1 MNRIAQL
8 RKEKDWSQQE
18 LADMLEVHQTAV
30 SQWENERT
38 TPNFE
43 ALMELCGLFDVRP
56 EYLMGNSN
64 ERGHFNPTEEEMD
77 GRGGHTQGLRFQ
89 PAPVL
94 CGTQS
99 GREKESGGVPGYSG
113 RECRFQ
119 SIASRLIHRNL
130 LY

>member
-56 EYLMGNSN
+56 E
-64 ERGHFNPTEEEMD
+64 
-77 GRGGHTQGLRFQ
+77 
-89 PAPVL
+89 
-94 CGTQS
+94 
-99 GREKESGGVPGYSG
+99 
-113 RECRFQ
+113 
-119 SIASRLIHRNL
+119 
-130 LY
+130 

>member
-56 EYLMGNSN
+56 
-64 ERGHFNPTEEEMD
+64 TEEEMD
-77 GRGGHTQGLRFQ
+77 GLGEDEAEAAALRALDSNLHRYYAGL
-89 PAPVL
+89 
-94 CGTQS
+94 
-99 GREKESGGVPGYSG
+99 
-113 RECRFQ
+113 
-119 SIASRLIHRNL
+119 NL
-130 LY
+130 EGKKKAVEFLAILAGNVDFRA